1 MRTFS
6 RAAMLVRAAV
16 FRPDLIRPDL
26 IRPDLIR
33 PVLIRGVPAGRTE
46 RMASRPPKP
55 AATANARAF
64 LR

>member
-6 RAAMLVRAAV
+6 RAAILVPAAV
-16 FRPDLIRPDL
+16 FRP
-26 IRPDLIR
+26 
-33 PVLIRGVPAGRTE
+33 VLICGVPAGRTD
-46 RMASRPPKP
+46 RMASRPPRP

>member
-6 RAAMLVRAAV
+6 RTAMLVRVAV
-16 FRPDLIRPDL
+16 FRPDL